1 MKTQTE
7 LNVKKHEG
15 RNDLIGEHRWGDA
28 GQIILLILFL
38 AIWITD
44 SFFFHY
50 STFLNDDISI
60 YIRIIAGTLVLV
72 YAWHLARS
80 GLRIIFG
87 EIREK
92 PEVIRK
98 GIFSKVRHP
107 IYLGAILLYLGLNLF
122 SISFISIGFWI
133 IIIIFYILI
142 SKYEER
148 ILTAHFGQAYIE
160 YKKEVP
166 MLLPKLFR

>member
-1 MKTQTE
+1 MKT
-7 LNVKKHEG
+7 NSKVKKHQG
-15 RNDLIGEHRWGDA
+15 RTDLVGEHRWGDS

-38 AIWITD
+38 SIWITD
-44 SFFFHY
+44 SFFLHY
-50 STFLNDDISI
+50 STFLNDNISI
-60 YIRIIAGTLVLV
+60 YIRLIAGTLVLLC
-72 YAWHLARS
+72 AGQLARS
-80 GLRIIFG
+80 GLRVIFG
-87 EIREK
+87 EVREN

-107 IYLGAILLYLGLNLF
+107 IYLGAILLYLGLILY
-122 SISFISIGFWI
+122 SLSLISMGFWI

-148 ILTAHFGQAYIE
+148 ILTAHFGQEYIE